1 MGDFLDRKKIWLS
14 SPHIG
19 DHEQKFVKDA
29 FDSNWVAPLGPNV
42 DAFEQEMCLYLGTKS
57 AAALSSGTA
66 AIHLALI
73 MSDVKAGDEVVCQSF
88 TFSGSA
94 NPIAYQHA
102 DPVFIDSETD
112 TWNMDPALLE
122 EAIIDRKKKK
132 GVYPK
137 AVIAVHLY
145 GQAANIIEI
154 KKICRKYGVVLIE
167 DAAEALG
174 SDLNGKKLGT
184 FGDVGIL
191 SFNGNKILTTS
202 GGGMLVSD
210 NEDYCKKARFL
221 ATQARD
227 NAPHYEHTQI
237 GYNYRMSNI
246 LAGIGR
252 GQLRVLE
259 SRVRRKREIF
269 NIYKTGFEGSGFI
282 FQPELKDSKGNRWLT
297 SVLIDTEITGKNRE
311 DIRLELLKYN
321 IESRPLWKPMHMQ
334 PVFKKC
340 IAYSNGTSERLF
352 RDGLC
357 LPSDTKLTD
366 GDILEIIVIVNGML
380 KKSRN

>member
-1 MGDFLDRKKIWLS
+1 MRNKIWLA

-19 DHEQKFVKDA
+19 EDEQKFVKEA
-29 FDSNWVAPLGPNV
+29 FDTNWVAPLGPNV
-42 DAFEQEMCLYLGTKS
+42 DSFESEMCEYLHTAS

-66 AIHLALI
+66 AIHLSLI
-73 MSDVKAGDEVVCQSF
+73 MAGVVPGDEVICQTF

-94 NPIAYQHA
+94 NPIAYRFA
-102 DPVFIDSETD
+102 KPVFVDSEPD
-112 TWNMDPALLE
+112 SWNMDPDLLE
-122 EAIIDRKKKK
+122 EAILDREKVTGKK
-132 GVYPK
+132 PK

-145 GQAANIIEI
+145 GQSAKINEI
-154 KKICRKYGVVLIE
+154 VKICKKHGVFLIE

-174 SDLNGKKLGT
+174 GSFGGKKLGT
-184 FGDVGIL
+184 FGDIGIL

-210 NEDYCKKARFL
+210 NPEFASKARFL

-227 NAPHYEHTQI
+227 DAPHYEHSHI

-252 GQLRVLE
+252 GQLRVLDM
-259 SRVRRKREIF
+259 RVKRKREIF
-269 NIYKTGFEGSGFI
+269 EIYTEAFTGVVGLS
-282 FQPELKDSKGNRWLT
+282 FQPEIHDSFGNRWLT
-297 SVLIDTEITGKNRE
+297 AITIDPERTGGNRE
-311 DIRLELLKYN
+311 EVRLELLKHN

-334 PVFKKC
+334 PVFSDC
-340 IAYSNGTSERLF
+340 VNYSNGISEELF
-352 RDGLC
+352 KNGLC

-366 GDILEIIVIVNGML
+366 GEIGEIAGIIKRKLE
-380 KKSRN
+380 